1 MSDSETNEF
10 VPVPL
15 PFQVPEPP
23 DLSKIP
29 LAVIHSATV
38 ETLISQTEDL
48 SARLKVQIRRNAV
61 MERRALELEEST
73 RTQEKQLSTLRQQ
86 HELLSEKDSG
96 HLEKIR
102 SLEEKISEQKSEIE
116 LLEVRYAEQSQVHR
130 KDMTDN
136 TTRVAQLEQQVS
148 DLSRLLPLEKENF
161 KLADDNAF
169 FKTKVEELAQH
180 LQTKESEVRSL
191 HQSNETEI
199 SALRQAN
206 EAEVQS
212 LKEHIIKM
220 ETIINEQSHDMA
232 QLRNQLDDTTKELR
246 KQMEAYTLELRKQT
260 DINTKVV
267 EEKSELEN
275 LVILKEREKE
285 HQISTVA
292 SDLMTMR
299 QELKNTQVA
308 FRTVQ
313 SEKAQLE
320 TQLKSTEETINGLSR
335 DNTDLEKQIQ
345 NLQALWYKL
354 QSEFEKE
361 RTKTTALTKL
371 NRELSVELQRTKTSP
386 QYDEDFFKRYVNNNR
401 NNMDV

>member
-1 MSDSETNEF
+1 MTDSETNEF

-15 PFQVPEPP
+15 PFQIPEPP

-48 SARLKVQIRRNAV
+48 SARLKVQIRRGAV
-61 MERRALELEEST
+61 MERRVLELEDAAK
-73 RTQEKQLSTLRQQ
+73 TQEKQLSTLRQQ
-86 HELLSEKDSG
+86 HELLTEKDSG

-102 SLEEKISEQKSEIE
+102 ALEESLSEQKNEIE
-116 LLEVRYAEQSQVHR
+116 LLEVRYAEQSQLHR
-130 KDMTDN
+130 KETTDQ
-136 TTRVAQLEQQVS
+136 TTKVAQLEQQVK

-161 KLADDNAF
+161 KLSDDNAF

-180 LQTKESEVRSL
+180 V
-191 HQSNETEI
+191 QSKETEI
-199 SALRQAN
+199 RG
-206 EAEVQS
+206 
-212 LKEHIIKM
+212 LKEHIIQM
-220 ETIINEQSHDMA
+220 ESIINERSEAIH
-232 QLRNQLDDTTKELR
+232 QLKTQLESTTQELR
-246 KQMEAYTLELRKQT
+246 QQMELHTQEVRKHT
-260 DINTKVV
+260 DMNTRAI

-275 LVILKEREKE
+275 LLILKEREKE
-285 HQISTVA
+285 HQVTTATSE
-292 SDLMTMR
+292 LMNMR

-308 FRTVQ
+308 FRSVQ

-335 DNTDLEKQIQ
+335 DNSDLEKQIQ
-345 NLQALWYKL
+345 NLQGLWYKL

>member
-1 MSDSETNEF
+1 MSDSETNDF
-10 VPVPL
+10 VQVAL
-15 PFQVPEPP
+15 PFQIPEPP

-29 LAVIHSATV
+29 LSVIHSATV

-61 MERRALELEEST
+61 MERRALELEESAKF
-73 RTQEKQLSTLRQQ
+73 QEKQLSSLQQQ
-86 HELLSEKDSG
+86 HELLMEKDSS

-102 SLEEKISEQKSEIE
+102 SLEETSSHQKSEIE
-116 LLEVRYAEQSQVHR
+116 LLEVRYAEQSQLHR
-130 KDMTDN
+130 KEN
-136 TTRVAQLEQQVS
+136 AEQTTKLTQLEQQVA

-161 KLADDNAF
+161 KLADDNSF
-169 FKTKVEELAQH
+169 LKTKVEELAKH
-180 LQTKESEVRSL
+180 LQNKEAEVRS
-191 HQSNETEI
+191 I
-199 SALRQAN
+199 S
-206 EAEVQS
+206 
-212 LKEHIIKM
+212 EHVIKM
-220 ETIINEQSHDMA
+220 ETLIHEKTAEVAS
-232 QLRNQLDDTTKELR
+232 LKNQVDTLTQELR
-246 KQMEAYTLELRKQT
+246 QQTESYHAELRKQT
-260 DINTKVV
+260 DISTRAI
-267 EEKSELEN
+267 EEKAELEN

-285 HQISTVA
+285 HERAAVSGE
-292 SDLMTMR
+292 LMTAR

-308 FRTVQ
+308 FRSVQ
-313 SEKAQLE
+313 TEKVQLE

-335 DNTDLEKQIQ
+335 DNNDLEKQIQ
-345 NLQALWYKL
+345 NLQGLWYKL